1 MVSAF
6 ACRGGTSHL
15 NFDLYFPNSTAP
27 GLFSFDCAPVLGD
40 ACLKIGE
47 GTTLRKAEGH
57 KRVVTSRSR
66 AIITTII
73 LTLLMAP
80 TVLRAQTIPGAQ
92 TESISALSR
101 GEWPAYA
108 GSYAS
113 ARYSPLTQI
122 DRTNARDLH
131 VAWRWKSPDQ
141 AVKGANPKVGP
152 TRANESTPLMVGGTL
167 FTSTSLSQVAAIDA
181 ASGETKWVF
190 DPKVYENG
198 LGIPANDGWLHRGV
212 GYWRN
217 GDDERIVML
226 TAFAQMIALDAK
238 TGKPIPT
245 FGTDGRVDLALG
257 MRRPV
262 DRDYY
267 TMSSPPVIV
276 RGVIVVG
283 SSVMDWWAHRPS
295 PPGDVRGFDV
305 VTGRLLWTFH
315 TVAQAGEPGV
325 ETWEKDSWKEA
336 GNANVWAPMSADE
349 ELGYVYLPVSTPTND
364 YYGGHRPG
372 EGLYGESLVCL
383 DAATGKKV
391 WHYQLV
397 HHGLWDYDSPAAPNL
412 IDITVAGKPIKA
424 VAQVTK
430 QAFVYVFD
438 RVTGQPVWPIEEQP
452 VPASSVPGES
462 ASKTQP
468 FPTKPAPIDIQGVRD
483 EDLIDLTPEI
493 HQEAMDIVAK
503 YDHGPLFTPPSE
515 RGTIQVPGIAG
526 GANWSGAAIDPDTG
540 MFYVSTYRLPFVVAL
555 HRPQAWE
562 GSYDFVAIPR
572 YLPGPRGLP
581 LLKPPFGSILA
592 IDMNSGEHRWRIP
605 VGHGE
610 TMAAIKNL
618 GIRDQTGFPS
628 RSWAL
633 VTKTVL
639 IVVQM
644 GYYGPTHFVPELQRP
659 MADLNNRDPH
669 LWVYDKASG
678 EMLAE
683 IALPANATG
692 APITYMAGGKQYIAF
707 PVGGGPLVEEELIAV
722 SL

>member
-1 MVSAF
+1 M
-6 ACRGGTSHL
+6 
-15 NFDLYFPNSTAP
+15 
-27 GLFSFDCAPVLGD
+27 
-40 ACLKIGE
+40 
-47 GTTLRKAEGH
+47 RKAEGQ
-57 KRVVTSRSR
+57 KRVVVTSRIR
-66 AIITTII
+66 ATIAVII
-73 LTLLMAP
+73 LTLLVAP

-92 TESISALSR
+92 AESISALSR

-108 GSYAS
+108 GTYAS

-122 DRTNARDLH
+122 DRTNAGDLR

-167 FTSTSLSQVAAIDA
+167 YTSTSLSQVAAIDA
-181 ASGETKWVF
+181 ASGATKWVF
-190 DPKVYENG
+190 DPKIYENG

-226 TAFAQMIALDAK
+226 TAFAQMTARDAR
-238 TGKPIPT
+238 TGKPVPT

-276 RGVIVVG
+276 RGVIVGG
-283 SSVMDWWAHRPS
+283 SSVMDWWGHRPWT
-295 PPGDVRGFDV
+295 PGDVRGFDGA
-305 VTGRLLWTFH
+305 TGRLLWAFP

-372 EGLYGESLVCL
+372 DGLYGESLVCL

-438 RVTGQPVWPIEEQP
+438 RVNGQPVWPIEEQP
-452 VPASSVPGES
+452 VPASSVPGER
-462 ASKTQP
+462 AAKMQP
-468 FPTKPAPIDIQGVRD
+468 FPAKPAPIDIQGVRD

-493 HQEAMDIVAK
+493 HKEAIDIVTK

-515 RGTIQVPGIAG
+515 RGTIQIPGVAG
-526 GANWSGAAIDPDTG
+526 GGNWAGAAIDPETAMLYAG
-540 MFYVSTYRLPFVVAL
+540 TYRLPFVVTVRKP
-555 HRPQAWE
+555 RPGE
-562 GSYDFVAIPR
+562 SSYDFIGEFR
-572 YLPGPRGLP
+572 YLSGPRGLP
-581 LLKPPFGSILA
+581 LLKPPFGSIVA
-592 IDMNSGEHRWRIP
+592 IDMNTGEHRWRIP
-605 VGHGE
+605 IGRGE
-610 TMAAIKNL
+610 LIPPIQQL
-618 GIRDQTGFPS
+618 GIKER
-628 RSWAL
+628 
-633 VTKTVL
+633 
-639 IVVQM
+639 
-644 GYYGPTHFVPELQRP
+644 
-659 MADLNNRDPH
+659 
-669 LWVYDKASG
+669 
-678 EMLAE
+678 
-683 IALPANATG
+683 
-692 APITYMAGGKQYIAF
+692 
-707 PVGGGPLVEEELIAV
+707 
-722 SL
+722 